1 MHSRSPTVVGAARA
15 RSHASRG
22 HTVLV
27 LCLVGSVVLLA
38 AVTARAD
45 EVWVGTAPFCSAGP
59 DDCARRGMDFVR
71 SDRRGDGSRCVSG
84 AKVLCRNRPSLQ
96 TPSGGASL
104 REEWVGTA
112 PFCQGHP
119 DDCAQRGM
127 DYVRSDNRGDGAA
140 CVSGR
145 KVLCRQRS
153 QSQGLFVRRE
163 WVGTAPACNAQPG
176 DCTDRGM
183 VYIRHD
189 DRGNGA
195 KCVTGTKVECG
206 CPQRSPAEI
215 RPFWA
220 IAHREN
226 SPNEVRSALAAG
238 ANGIEIDVRYHA
250 QTDRYCVN
258 HDPTGLAN
266 PCNEMTAFL
275 RALVPIAQHYSQ
287 QWSLLIVDW
296 KSTSPDGAASRLFA
310 LIRKHL
316 TDHAPNLGIL
326 VTTARWD
333 DRGRFAGLA
342 NLRPTEGVGIDE
354 DNDPVSVSRYF
365 HDLGLPHAY
374 GNGVTAA
381 LPEGIFA
388 PKVAGSVATALQLRR
403 QNGLARLVY
412 VWTLA
417 DQTSMRN
424 YLAIG
429 VDAIF
434 VNRAGV
440 LAGLSDLLHVVR
452 NSCFP
457 VRIATSADRPFA
469 PTTVRAAPVMPPRNV
484 PARPAR

>member
-1 MHSRSPTVVGAARA
+1 M
-15 RSHASRG
+15 
-22 HTVLV
+22 
-27 LCLVGSVVLLA
+27 
-38 AVTARAD
+38 
-45 EVWVGTAPFCSAGP
+45 
-59 DDCARRGMDFVR
+59 RGM
-71 SDRRGDGSRCVSG
+71 SG
-84 AKVLCRNRPSLQ
+84 VKVLCRDRPSLK
-96 TPSGGASL
+96 TPSGGAPL

-145 KVLCRQRS
+145 KVLCRRRS
-153 QSQGLFVRRE
+153 QSQGSSCEGSGSGR
-163 WVGTAPACNAQPG
+163 
-176 DCTDRGM
+176 
-183 VYIRHD
+183 
-189 DRGNGA
+189 
-195 KCVTGTKVECG
+195 
-206 CPQRSPAEI
+206 
-215 RPFWA
+215 
-220 IAHREN
+220 
-226 SPNEVRSALAAG
+226 
-238 ANGIEIDVRYHA
+238 
-250 QTDRYCVN
+250 
-258 HDPTGLAN
+258 
-266 PCNEMTAFL
+266 
-275 RALVPIAQHYSQ
+275 
-287 QWSLLIVDW
+287 SLLIVDW

-310 LIRKHL
+310 LIREHL
-316 TDHAPNLGIL
+316 TDHAPKLGIL

-333 DRGRFAGLA
+333 DHGRFAGLA

-354 DNDPVSVSRYF
+354 DNDPVRVSRYF

-381 LPEGIFA
+381 LPEGVFA

-403 QNGLARLVY
+403 QNGLGRLVY